1 MSASRK
7 IHVDIVQESNEH
19 IENDTNKQTD
29 NGNIVNS
36 MKTINDENRDNQNSV
51 TEHHLDSSRPKT
63 SKLKRKKLASAQ
75 LSMNN
80 ADDSKEEKESRRKMS
95 GKQIISL
102 QKDILEQ
109 KYQELHQLLVLPLVQ
124 PMNKNVLKIGQLLQ
138 LQSLTQVPDNEVS
151 SDHTIETIEANDN
164 EDFHDASKQMKRF
177 KVLNRSHKP
186 LQRAQ
191 TSMESSNEEGYSQWV
206 RRNKTKQ
213 NNSTTA
219 EQAIDKQ
226 NQVKKHIFQPSDTF
240 LRNTANPS
248 IKQWLKRKE
257 RELRKKKREE
267 RKQIK
272 EERLK
277 KQEQEILKQEKFK
290 DSEQKVREWML
301 QKRKEAVYRTKQNNG
316 TEKEDS
322 NCDTAKNA
330 NDGTDAAST
339 WLKGTDTQ
347 GITNVNISLTKQSR
361 QPTPTSFVY
370 ARPVSGRV
378 RLIKLQQ
385 ENKDNAKKKDLEK
398 QFLKKQLEIEKA
410 KKMRVSYDQWLLK
423 KREEDYSKRQEAA
436 RIRALAKSDS
446 ELHHIGV
453 KDAQKRINNFMRQQK
468 INTKD
473 IELEINDSSSAEEYK
488 NKQIKVLGSKKN
500 LNARPS
506 SARPSL
512 SPRISRSFHRP
523 LSANPSTKTS
533 EKENAEKINVKIP
546 YPPEKGA
553 PKYVLDKQRKLFS
566 HHLTKS
572 SVSDVDNNSK
582 VASTSSDKLSTS
594 NDLHDNVIPIIDTN
608 NKAHPV
614 VDMHDKLRDTSDTH
628 SSSDASLIGGKLG
641 ESVHRQKQP
650 SHLDDHDL
658 FITRSRAEHMVE
670 RKDDHDLFI
679 TRSREEHMVERKDDH
694 DLFITRSRA
703 EHMVEREDDQTPIE
717 SKNQKSNFIEDM
729 STAEQESEID
739 IENIHSNSAM
749 ETKQETQ
756 LHILEQI
763 IHSDSSNDK
772 NIIVQGQTDTLKVK
786 EALDNASV
794 VEFEEDSEIPADY
807 VVSKSNL
814 IKDEPTENKS
824 EEDSLTHL
832 EDVPNSKNSEK
843 HVSFQENP
851 VVFESSDTE
860 LNSESSETTEIDE
873 DLPEE
878 NDEF

>member
-1 MSASRK
+1 
-7 IHVDIVQESNEH
+7 
-19 IENDTNKQTD
+19 
-29 NGNIVNS
+29 
-36 MKTINDENRDNQNSV
+36 MKTIYDENRDNQNSV
-51 TEHHLDSSRPKT
+51 TEHHLDSSKPKT

-80 ADDSKEEKESRRKMS
+80 ADDSKEEKESRRKIS

-102 QKDILEQ
+102 KKDLLEQ

-124 PMNKNVLKIGQLLQ
+124 PMNK
-138 LQSLTQVPDNEVS
+138 EVS

-206 RRNKTKQ
+206 RRNKTK

-240 LRNTANPS
+240 LRNTASPS

-301 QKRKEAVYRTKQNNG
+301 QKRKEAVYRTKQSNG

-330 NDGTDAAST
+330 NDGTDADST

-347 GITNVNISLTKQSR
+347 GMTNVNILLTKQSR

-385 ENKDNAKKKDLEK
+385 ENKENAKKKDLEK
-398 QFLKKQLEIEKA
+398 QFLKKQLEIEKG

-423 KREEDYSKRQEAA
+423 KREDDYSKRQEAA
-436 RIRALAKSDS
+436 RIRAKSDS

-473 IELEINDSSSAEEYK
+473 IELAINDSSSAEEYK

-512 SPRISRSFHRP
+512 SPRISRSFLRP

-533 EKENAEKINVKIP
+533 EKENAEKINFKIP

-553 PKYVLDKQRKLFS
+553 PKFVLNKQRKLFS
-566 HHLTKS
+566 PHLTKS
-572 SVSDVDNNSK
+572 SVSDVDINSK
-582 VASTSSDKLSTS
+582 VASTSSDELITS

-608 NKAHPV
+608 NKGHPV
-614 VDMHDKLRDTSDTH
+614 VDMHDKLRDTSD
-628 SSSDASLIGGKLG
+628 SRKSSDASLIRGKLG
-641 ESVHRQKQP
+641 VSVHRQKQP

-658 FITRSRAEHMVE
+658 FITRSR
-670 RKDDHDLFI
+670 
-679 TRSREEHMVERKDDH
+679 EEHMVERKDD
-694 DLFITRSRA
+694 
-703 EHMVEREDDQTPIE
+703 QTPIE
-717 SKNQKSNFIEDM
+717 IKNQKVNFIEDM
-729 STAEQESEID
+729 SSAEQESEIE

-756 LHILEQI
+756 LYILEQI
-763 IHSDSSNDK
+763 INSDSSNDK
-772 NIIVQGQTDTLKVK
+772 NIIVQGQTDTFKVK
-786 EALDNASV
+786 EALDNLSV
-794 VEFEEDSEIPADY
+794 VEFEEDSDIPADY

-851 VVFESSDTE
+851 VVYESSDTE
-860 LNSESSETTEIDE
+860 INSESSETTEIDE